1 MKKIVVRLVLA
12 IACMGFGIAFA
23 EDKGMTATQKDEC
36 LLVAKDCKN
45 ASLTIQEKIKKLQSE
60 IKKGKKTYSADE
72 LKKLE
77 AQLKA
82 TEATL
87 DQLLAP

>member
-1 MKKIVVRLVLA
+1 MKKMVARLVLV

-23 EDKGMTATQKDEC
+23 EDKGMTGAQKDEC

-45 ASLTIQEKIKKLQSE
+45 ASLSIQDKIKKLQSE
-60 IKKGKKTYSADE
+60 IKKGKKTYSADD

-77 AQLKA
+77 AQLKE
-82 TEATL
+82 TEAML
-87 DQLLAP
+87 NQLLSP